1 MREKATI
8 EVSVKGKMTSLP
20 GLCVNGQQVI
30 LSGNWLKIAQ
40 IHDETWAERQC
51 VENPDTF
58 LTALKQSGLGADL
71 FSFAQSFTETTPRFA
86 YPFEWDNLAVA
97 RTLDFSAWW
106 QALPQESR
114 KNVRRSEKRGVG
126 VKEIGFNDEL
136 LCGIKNVYDET
147 PVRQG
152 RRFWHYGKDLDT
164 IRKENSSYLDRSQF
178 IAAFYKSEIIGFLK
192 MVYVDSSARIM
203 QILAKNI
210 HSDKRPMNALLAK
223 AVEIC
228 SQRGVPQLIYG
239 QYIYGNKM
247 HSPMTEFK
255 RRNGFQQVLFPRYY
269 IPVTWKGRLAV
280 GAKVHRGL
288 EHTLPEPILD
298 ALLGIRM
305 KVYERVLARSN
316 ARDASIASE

>member
-8 EVSVKGKMTSLP
+8 EVSVKGKPTSVR
-20 GLCVNGQQVI
+20 GLCVSGQQVI
-30 LSGNWLKIAQ
+30 LSGNWLKTAQ
-40 IHDETWAERQC
+40 IHDEPWAERQC
-51 VENPDTF
+51 VENPDIF
-58 LTALKQSGLGADL
+58 LAALKRSRLGADL
-71 FSFAQSFTETTPRFA
+71 FSFAQLFTETTPRFP

-126 VKEIGFNDEL
+126 VNEIAFNDEL
-136 LCGIKNVYDET
+136 FCGIKNVYDET

-178 IAAFYKSEIIGFLK
+178 IAAFYNSEIIGFLK

-210 HSDKRPMNALLAK
+210 HSDKRPMNALLSK

-228 SQRGVPQLIYG
+228 SQRGVSHLIYG
-239 QYIYGNKM
+239 QYIYGNKV

-269 IPVTWKGRLAV
+269 IPLTWKGRLAV
-280 GAKVHRGL
+280 EAKVHRGL
-288 EHTLPEPILD
+288 EHIFPEPMLD

-316 ARDASIASE
+316 ARDASIPSE